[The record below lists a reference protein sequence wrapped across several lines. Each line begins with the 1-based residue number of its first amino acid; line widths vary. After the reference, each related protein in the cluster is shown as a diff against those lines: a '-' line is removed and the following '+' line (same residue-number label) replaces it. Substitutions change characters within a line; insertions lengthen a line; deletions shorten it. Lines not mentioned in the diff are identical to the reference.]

1 MINEL
6 HFGTA
11 GIPNSTAKPSTLNG
25 VIRVHE
31 LGLNAMEIEFVRGV
45 RMSVESALEV
55 RRVSV
60 ELGVMLTVHA
70 PYYIN
75 LLSPEDSKVEASI
88 RRIVESA
95 RVGSKAGAWSLV
107 FHPGYYGR
115 LRSEECVERV
125 RNILKKVIKELI
137 DEGIKMWVRPE
148 VMGGLAEF
156 GSVEEIVA
164 VTEGLDYALPCI
176 DFAHIYARS
185 LGKVNSYETF
195 KNVLE
200 YVESRLGSDALKN
213 SHIHMSGIEYGE
225 RGEVKHTN
233 LNESKINYVDLMRVL
248 KDFKVVGVLI
258 SESPNLEDDALL
270 MMQTYRGV

>member
-1 MINEL
+1 MINKL

-55 RRVSV
+55 RRVSI
-60 ELGVMLTVHA
+60 ELGVVLTVHA

-75 LLSPEDSKVEASI
+75 LLSSEDSKVEASI

-156 GSVEEIVA
+156 GSVEEVVA

-185 LGKVNSYETF
+185 LGKVNSYEAF
-195 KNVLE
+195 KNILE